1 MKRLILFF
9 LTGILIAFIVE
20 CNRTAPVS
28 PNETITLTPG
38 PGKFA
43 IGYMKGLSKRAAN
56 AAVQSGANVN
66 FDLGSIKG
74 STAFYFLLYNIGS
87 TPITD
92 VALSIADT
100 DFTVYPTAMDTLIP
114 GGDVGMLPVVKV
126 NAFHGTPFDGIGYR
140 PLMNKGLNTTI
151 LRMSGTTRTVKGKDT
166 TVTLSAILDLQALVM
181 DFKLFG
187 RTGSVNFSNPAMHST
202 GILNLP
208 DSSLNRVSL
217 TTWNEYYPA
226 NFKIDFA
233 SISSTGCYSDNF
245 RDTSMKL
252 SNTGNVALH
261 VYLYI
266 SGQTWSLDTIVP
278 TGDSILVAH
287 PNVTYVIDGNH
298 TVADPK
304 KITLQNDGRFYFKFS
319 LPVSATCG
327 QIVDLTPFITMAQSR
342 SCADSA
348 NLLYLIDSSAVF
360 WNRQGN
366 CPDDYYSYTLFS
378 AHSEDSILCRRND
391 SKAGPQEQCTD
402 QRYHDMLDTIIAN
415 LSAADLGLGNGH
427 RVDVISLK

>member
-9 LTGILIAFIVE
+9 LMGILIVLIAE
-20 CNRTAPVS
+20 CNRSTPVS

-43 IGYMKGLSKRAAN
+43 LGYMKGLSKSAAT
-56 AAVQSGANVN
+56 ASIQSGANVS

-126 NAFHGTPFDGIGYR
+126 IAFHGTPFEGIGYR
-140 PLMNKGLNTTI
+140 SLMNKGLNTATF
-151 LRMSGTTRTVKGKDT
+151 RVSGITKTLQGKDT
-166 TVTLSAILDLQALVM
+166 AVTLFARLDIQALVM

-187 RTGSVNFSNPAMHST
+187 QTGSVNFANPTTQTMGS
-202 GILNLP
+202 LSLP
-208 DSSLNRVSL
+208 DGTSL
-217 TTWNEYYPA
+217 TAWNDYYPA
-226 NFKIDFA
+226 NLNSPTFPP
-233 SISSTGCYSDNF
+233 SCYSDNF
-245 RDTSMKL
+245 RDTVMKIA
-252 SNTGNVALH
+252 NTGNVEIH
-261 VYLYI
+261 VYLYN

-278 TGDSILVAH
+278 TGDSILIANH
-287 PNVTYVIDGNH
+287 FATYVIDGNH

-304 KITLQNDGRFYFKFS
+304 RMTLQNDGRFYFQFS
-319 LPVSATCG
+319 FFDAPTCG
-327 QIVDLTPFITMAQSR
+327 QIVDLSPFIAIAKGS

-415 LSAADLGLGNGH
+415 LPAADLGLGNGH